1 MNSPAPRVMLCE
13 RTREWVALRLD
24 GELSEFETAIMSSHL
39 ERCESCRA
47 FATDVAAITREL
59 RSTPLEP
66 LPHPVEVE
74 WPRRLR
80 LPLRH
85 VQVAAAAALVVL
97 AMGFGSLY
105 GALHRTHR
113 PSTSTPLVHAPIG
126 MADESML
133 LRKLRVAE
141 LRPDGPLPIGATK
154 PPLEVSI

>member
-1 MNSPAPRVMLCE
+1 MNSPAPRAMLCE

-24 GELSEFETAIMSSHL
+24 GELSEFETAIMDSHL
-39 ERCESCRA
+39 ERCEACRG
-47 FATDVAAITREL
+47 FADDVAAIAREL

-66 LPHPVEVE
+66 LRRPIEVE
-74 WPRRLR
+74 SPRRLR

-97 AMGFGSLY
+97 ATGLGSLY
-105 GALHRTHR
+105 GALHGTNR
-113 PSTSTPLVHAPIG
+113 PSGPTTLVHAPMG

-141 LRPDGPLPIGATK
+141 LRPDGPLPLGATK
-154 PPLEVSI
+154 PPLEISV